1 MLSGLHYLHSNFIMH
16 RDLKPDNMMIA
27 EDGSNILNDVDQF
40 YKHQAEA
47 LLSENLFSM
56 SANLSTKERIEVFK
70 NENTEFA

>member
-1 MLSGLHYLHSNFIMH
+1 ML
-16 RDLKPDNMMIA
+16 A